1 MVFTV
6 LAIYY
11 VMSAGMNPLQ
21 LVLVGTVVEA
31 TVFIFEI
38 PTGVVADTYSR
49 RLSVIIGYAL
59 IGICYLITGLAPIFI
74 VILAAE
80 FIRGVGETFISGAT
94 SAWITDELGEGN
106 VGDTYVCYQQFSLAG
121 GFLGILAGAGL
132 GVLELSIPILLGG
145 AGVVMLAIFL
155 LLTMQEHGVTP
166 TPADERET
174 WRDMADT
181 ARAGLSVIRLQPVVL
196 MFVLAGVFYGAA
208 SEGFDRLWEVHYLQ
222 NIQFPATP
230 EWPVIVWIGI
240 INAGAMLIGIL
251 FSESLIRRMS
261 LDNAR
266 TLSRVLL
273 LSTALL
279 MASVIAFGFAQGFL
293 VATLI
298 YWFSRGLRA
307 LQYPISQTWL
317 NRNIPSRVR
326 ATVLSMVA
334 QTDAFGQV
342 AGGPVVGAVGLR
354 SLRAAMVF
362 SGFLIAPAVLL
373 FGRGA
378 RRTEGETTVSE

>member
-1 MVFTV
+1 
-6 LAIYY
+6 
-11 VMSAGMNPLQ
+11 
-21 LVLVGTVVEA
+21 
-31 TVFIFEI
+31 
-38 PTGVVADTYSR
+38 
-49 RLSVIIGYAL
+49 
-59 IGICYLITGLAPIFI
+59 
-74 VILAAE
+74 
-80 FIRGVGETFISGAT
+80 
-94 SAWITDELGEGN
+94 
-106 VGDTYVCYQQFSLAG
+106 
-121 GFLGILAGAGL
+121 
-132 GVLELSIPILLGG
+132 
-145 AGVVMLAIFL
+145 MLAIFL
-155 LLTMQEHGVTP
+155 LLTMQEHGFTP
-166 TPADERET
+166 APADERET

-230 EWPVIVWIGI
+230 GWPVIIWIGI

-266 TLSRVLL
+266 TLSRVLF

-373 FGRGA
+373 FGRGT
-378 RRTEGETTVSE
+378 RRNEQETTVSE